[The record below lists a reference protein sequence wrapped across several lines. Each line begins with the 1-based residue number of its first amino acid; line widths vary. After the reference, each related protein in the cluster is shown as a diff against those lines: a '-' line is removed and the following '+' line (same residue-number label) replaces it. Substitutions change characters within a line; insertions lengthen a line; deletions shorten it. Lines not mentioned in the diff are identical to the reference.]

1 MAGPLRSR
9 ARFCRRLAKP
19 LREGG
24 FMRRTTLASL
34 VLVMAAF
41 AAFAQDRAVGAE
53 SYAGTVALD
62 QSIIELA
69 RFAGQSQASLD
80 AFARGRAF
88 LLVGSLSRPLVVSDD
103 PPRSVIELSQGRWVG
118 TSRIELFKLLLVAD
132 GEAFRALDG
141 LTDGVRAVVL
151 ADRPMVGSGPDGEPA
166 VLLRAIS
173 IQIIR

>member
-1 MAGPLRSR
+1 
-9 ARFCRRLAKP
+9 
-19 LREGG
+19 
-24 FMRRTTLASL
+24 MRRTTLASL

-141 LTDGVRAVVL
+141 VRAVVV